1 MQLGLSHW
9 DLYNL
14 CDPDEALREECLDL
28 LVGLLHIRDMRCVL
42 CLAIGCALPLVMMAE
57 SIYVFCFCFFAAGNR
72 TLLRIRR

>member
-1 MQLGLSHW
+1 MC
-9 DLYNL
+9 Y
-14 CDPDEALREECLDL
+14 PDGALREECLDL